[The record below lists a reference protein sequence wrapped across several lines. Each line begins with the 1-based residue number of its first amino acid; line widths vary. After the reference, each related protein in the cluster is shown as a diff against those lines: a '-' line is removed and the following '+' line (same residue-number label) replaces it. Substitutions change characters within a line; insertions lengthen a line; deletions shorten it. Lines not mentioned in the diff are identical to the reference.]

1 VGMRCPGW
9 VPLRSTHQL
18 SAVLRAPRVKPRGPP
33 GCWASRVGR
42 AVGGPSFWTTA
53 GIRSRSLVCQDKPG
67 PSSSL
72 RGGCHVSADDTCSCG
87 LSRGGNEARGARPV
101 RDGHR
106 AKRPK
111 AVDSE
116 AVSRKPSKVEPGSA
130 SLRKVQVA
138 KLPEMLKPARAGKP
152 SAYAPERPAGVGA
165 DGAQ

>member
-1 VGMRCPGW
+1 LAVN
-9 VPLRSTHQL
+9 RSCDGHPTSDKSSSRIAIIA
-18 SAVLRAPRVKPRGPP
+18 SAL
-33 GCWASRVGR
+33 ASPVR
-42 AVGGPSFWTTA
+42 
-53 GIRSRSLVCQDKPG
+53 QDKPG

-72 RGGCHVSADDTCSCG
+72 RGDCHVSADDTCSCG

-101 RDGHR
+101 RGGHR

-138 KLPEMLKPARAGKP
+138 KLPDKLKPARAGKT